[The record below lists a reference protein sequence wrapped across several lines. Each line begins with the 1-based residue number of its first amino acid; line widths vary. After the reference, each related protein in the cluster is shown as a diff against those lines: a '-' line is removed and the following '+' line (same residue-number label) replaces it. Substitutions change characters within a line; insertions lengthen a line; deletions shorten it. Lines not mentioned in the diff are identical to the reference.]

1 MKLVFL
7 FFLIIPLACME
18 ADEPMPDTGGMMPE
32 GDEPQDTTNTDNTMD
47 ALTYLALGDSYTI
60 GESVKESERWPVQLV
75 SRLNNETKLEVA
87 DPQIIAT
94 TGWTT
99 SDLQGGIAREKPKG
113 PFDLVSLLIGVN
125 NQYRGYPFAEYEKEF
140 PELLEAAIA
149 YAGGD
154 VSRVFVVSI
163 PDYGVTPFAENSDSD
178 KIAKELDAYNAFARA
193 QAEAKGVMF
202 FNITDI
208 SREATDKPEYVA
220 GDGLHPSGVMYTEWV
235 RRIFPWVAQT
245 LNK

>member
-1 MKLVFL
+1 MKLFYL
-7 FFLIIPLACME
+7 FFLIIPMACME
-18 ADEPMPDTGGMMPE
+18 ANEPMPDTGSTSLM
-32 GDEPQDTTNTDNTMD
+32 DEELQDTTTDNTMN

-75 SRLNNETKLEVA
+75 SRLNQETELEVA

-99 SDLQGGIAREKPKG
+99 SELQRGIASVKPKG

-140 PELLEAAIA
+140 PELLQAAIG
-149 YAGGD
+149 YAGG
-154 VSRVFVVSI
+154 RTNQVFVVSI
-163 PDYGVTPFAENSDSD
+163 PDYGATPFANNSDQD
-178 KIAKELDAYNAFARA
+178 KIAKELDAYNAFAKA
-193 QAEAKGVMF
+193 QAEANGVQF

-208 SREATDKPEYVA
+208 SREARERPEFVA
-220 GDGLHPSGVMYTEWV
+220 GDGLHPSGAMYTEWV
-235 RRIFPWVAQT
+235 KRIFPWAAQA